1 MADLEP
7 TFAKEYFARKCD
19 ILFETSLTFVNWSIP
34 AMSWCW
40 PVGNPYHI
48 PMMTE
53 ECEVILSRSQ
63 CNQANWCCF
72 NETGSAADLTRQV
85 GLRSMNNWKHFCSL
99 KAARLLRLKPDSKVH
114 GANIGPTYRPQMGS
128 MLAPWT
134 LLLGEILGK
143 SLYYVRG
150 RRNVMSFAF
159 KKIKINIMNAPNLS
173 RERNV
178 TGEFYFTAISPS
190 LT

>member
-85 GLRSMNNWKHFCSL
+85 GLRSMNDWKHFCSL

-114 GANIGPTYRPQMGS
+114 GANIGPTWVLSAPDGLHVGPMNLAIRGDTWQVTMSEGDV
-128 MLAPWT
+128 MLCH
-134 LLLGEILGK
+134 LRLK
-143 SLYYVRG
+143 R
-150 RRNVMSFAF
+150 
-159 KKIKINIMNAPNLS
+159 S
-173 RERNV
+173 R
-178 TGEFYFTAISPS
+178 
-190 LT
+190 